1 MNIGY
6 FNMPLHPPGSNH
18 TKTYEDD
25 IEQIVFLDQLGFD
38 EAWIGEH
45 FTAEWENIPA
55 PDIFISYLFAIT
67 KSIKLGTG
75 VNCLP
80 NHNPFVLAHRIAQ
93 IDHMSKGR
101 FLWGIGSG
109 GFIGDLKLFRHD
121 AQTGTNREM
130 TKESLDLIFQIW
142 NDPKPGVYESKW
154 WELEIPEEDK
164 EIGLRTHLKPF
175 QKPHPPIGV
184 AGVSPNSETLKI
196 AGANEWLPLSINF
209 AHVNILKTHWD
220 SIEEGAKKANK
231 IPNRLNWRISREII
245 VSESRKEA
253 EKEILK
259 GVISRDFEEYFLKML
274 PKYSSLEVLKKDPNM
289 PDSDVD
295 IKYLMNNIFIYG
307 TPSDVLE
314 KIQELNYSVGGF
326 GTLLAMGHEWNNE
339 SFWKNSMILLK
350 KEILP
355 KVI

>member
-1 MNIGY
+1 MNLGY

-25 IEQIVFLDQLGFD
+25 IDQIVFLDQLGFD

-121 AQTGTNREM
+121 VQTGTNREM

-154 WELEIPEEDK
+154 WELEIPEEDE

-220 SIEEGAKKANK
+220 SIEKGAKKANK

-253 EKEILK
+253 EKEILN

-274 PKYSSLEVLKKDPNM
+274 PKYSSLEVLKNDPNM

-339 SFWKNSMILLK
+339 FFWKNSMTILK

>member
-1 MNIGY
+1 MNLGY

-25 IEQIVFLDQLGFD
+25 IDQIVFLDQLGFD

-121 AQTGTNREM
+121 VQTGTNREM
-130 TKESLDLIFQIW
+130 TKESLDLIFQI
-142 NDPKPGVYESKW
+142 
-154 WELEIPEEDK
+154 
-164 EIGLRTHLKPF
+164 
-175 QKPHPPIGV
+175 
-184 AGVSPNSETLKI
+184 
-196 AGANEWLPLSINF
+196 
-209 AHVNILKTHWD
+209 
-220 SIEEGAKKANK
+220 
-231 IPNRLNWRISREII
+231 
-245 VSESRKEA
+245 
-253 EKEILK
+253 
-259 GVISRDFEEYFLKML
+259 
-274 PKYSSLEVLKKDPNM
+274 
-289 PDSDVD
+289 
-295 IKYLMNNIFIYG
+295 
-307 TPSDVLE
+307 
-314 KIQELNYSVGGF
+314 
-326 GTLLAMGHEWNNE
+326 
-339 SFWKNSMILLK
+339 
-350 KEILP
+350 
-355 KVI
+355 

>member
-1 MNIGY
+1 MKLGY
-6 FNMPLHPPGSNH
+6 FNMPLHPPGSDH
-18 TKTYEDD
+18 TKTYQHD
-25 IEQIVFLDQLGFD
+25 IDQIIFLDKLGYD

-55 PDIFISYLFAIT
+55 PDIFISFLFAKT
-67 KSIKLGTG
+67 KTIKLGTG

-80 NHNPFVLAHRIAQ
+80 NHNPFVLAHRVAQ

-121 AQTGTNREM
+121 NELGTNREM

-142 NDPKPGVYESKW
+142 RDPKPGIYENKW
-154 WELEIPEEDK
+154 WSIEIPEEDN

-184 AGVSPNSETLKI
+184 AGVSRNSETLKL
-196 AGANEWLPLSINF
+196 AGMNEWLPLSINF
-209 AHVNILKTHWD
+209 AHTNILKSHWI
-220 SIEEGAKKANK
+220 SIEEGALKAKK
-231 IPNRLNWRISREII
+231 IPNRSNWRISREII
-245 VSESRKEA
+245 VSESREEA
-253 EKEILK
+253 KKEILN
-259 GVISRDFEEYFLKML
+259 GVISRDFEDYFLRML

-289 PDSDVD
+289 PDSDID
-295 IKYLMNNIFIYG
+295 INYLMDNIFIYG
-307 TPSDVLE
+307 TPSEVLE
-314 KIQELNYSVGGF
+314 QIEELKHTVGGF

-339 SFWKNSMILLK
+339 EFWKSSMTLLK
-350 KEILP
+350 NEIIP
-355 KVI
+355 KIK